1 MLLVLVVG
9 GLLAVGAAREAGP
22 RSPKERVEAIS
33 QRLACPICDG
43 ESVFESRNA
52 DSQAIRIE
60 IARQVDAG
68 TVSDDQIINFIAQR
82 YGGRVLLVPRAT
94 GIDALVWALPV
105 AALVCAVV
113 GLGCRVPAMEGRGRH
128 DSRRRRSPARR
139 CCIGAMSDET
149 VNPDQLAELE
159 EERRFLLRSIT
170 DLDREHHYGDV
181 DDHDYET
188 LRDGYTARA
197 ANVLRAIEAG
207 QEQIAQR
214 RPRRPKVLAA
224 WIVGTLAVAS
234 LAGWLVAHT
243 SGQRLPGQSIS
254 GGLPGD
260 EIALKL
266 AEARQF
272 LGVDA
277 QQAILRYQEVRE
289 LDPDNA
295 EALTYMGWLIAQ
307 SGTDDRGIGCRV
319 PAWCD
324 QDRPDVR
331 RPSLLPRHHL
341 GAIPRSA
348 GHGHRTDRGPG
359 VPRQQPAVADGRR

>member
-1 MLLVLVVG
+1 
-9 GLLAVGAAREAGP
+9 
-22 RSPKERVEAIS
+22 
-33 QRLACPICDG
+33 
-43 ESVFESRNA
+43 
-52 DSQAIRIE
+52 
-60 IARQVDAG
+60 
-68 TVSDDQIINFIAQR
+68 
-82 YGGRVLLVPRAT
+82 
-94 GIDALVWALPV
+94 
-105 AALVCAVV
+105 
-113 GLGCRVPAMEGRGRH
+113 
-128 DSRRRRSPARR
+128 
-139 CCIGAMSDET
+139 
-149 VNPDQLAELE
+149 VNPDQLAALE

-170 DLDREHHYGDV
+170 DLDREHRYGDV

-197 ANVLRAIEAG
+197 ATVLRAIEAG
-207 QEQIAQR
+207 QDRVSQP

-234 LAGWLVAHT
+234 LAGWLVART
-243 SGQRLPGQSIS
+243 SGQRLPGQAIT

-307 SGTDDRGIGCRV
+307 SGTSSASSG
-319 PAWCD
+319 AE
-324 QDRPDVR
+324 
-331 RPSLLPRHHL
+331 LLR
-341 GAIPRSA
+341 GAIKLDPTYADPHCFLAITSAEFLDPPDIDTARSEA
-348 GHGHRTDRGPG
+348 RACLDNDPPSQMVGMIQGFIDRLDATTTMATTTTATG
-359 VPRQQPAVADGRR
+359 